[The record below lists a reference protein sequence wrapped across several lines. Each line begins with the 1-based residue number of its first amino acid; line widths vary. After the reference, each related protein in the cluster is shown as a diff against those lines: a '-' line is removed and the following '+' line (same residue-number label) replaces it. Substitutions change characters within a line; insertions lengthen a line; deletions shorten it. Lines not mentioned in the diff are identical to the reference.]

1 MKTIEAPLTAILIIL
16 CLGFITKHHMD
27 KIKKEKEDAK
37 AAIELQKAKEEL
49 ARLEAERA
57 ERTINFEVEH
67 DSDPDTKTHVVTV
80 SATGNDEDNDDFTW
94 EWEQTE
100 GSQVDFDT
108 DTTYITFEAE
118 AGKYK
123 FVLTLTD
130 VYGSSCSEYVIVDI
144 APEPNECPSPSIDYS
159 NTPIVIEP
167 DTAVVLSE

>member
-1 MKTIEAPLTAILIIL
+1 MKTIEAPLTAILIVL

-57 ERTINFEVEH
+57 ERTISYTVEH
-67 DSDPDTKTHVVTV
+67 DSDPDTKTHIVTV
-80 SATGNDEDNDDFTW
+80 TATGNDEDNDDFTW

-100 GSQVDFDT
+100 GSKVDFDT
-108 DTTYITFEAE
+108 DTSQITFEAE
-118 AGKYK
+118 SGQYK

-144 APEPNECPSPSIDYS
+144 APEPNECPVPSINYS
-159 NTPIVIEP
+159 NTPILIES
-167 DTAVVLSE
+167 DTSVVLSE